1 MDTKNWVVEAA
12 TDLDSKIVM
21 YKSEDNSVQLIVL
34 EKADNGKWY
43 LWHEYF
49 DYDDIDREDFEE
61 WLGSC
66 AEDYAIEEEYII
78 EYLCARGSSIIS
90 YYDTEKVVFKN
101 LGLEKIYEYTGV
113 DLVPEHGQAVH
124 ISDYRDW
131 LIEEYVFDNRTSIDL
146 LDGLIEY
153 CQRKGDEGEEMF
165 KTIIENVLD
174 TEDYDNL
181 RKMDLMF

>member
-1 MDTKNWVVEAA
+1 MDTKNWVVETA
-12 TDLDSKIVM
+12 TNSEIVL
-21 YKSEDNSVQLIVL
+21 YKPEDDGIQLIVL
-34 EKADNGKWY
+34 EKADNDKWY
-43 LWHEYF
+43 LGHEYF

-61 WLGSC
+61 WLGGDMR
-66 AEDYAIEEEYII
+66 DYDIEEEHFI
-78 EYLCARGSSIIS
+78 EYLCARGSRIIGD
-90 YYDTEKVVFKN
+90 YNTRKVAFKHI
-101 LGLEKIYEYTGV
+101 GLQKIYEYTGV
-113 DLVPEHGQAVH
+113 DLVFEHDEVVH

-131 LIEEYVFDNRTSIDL
+131 LIEEYRFDNRTSIDL

-174 TEDYDNL
+174 TEDYNNL